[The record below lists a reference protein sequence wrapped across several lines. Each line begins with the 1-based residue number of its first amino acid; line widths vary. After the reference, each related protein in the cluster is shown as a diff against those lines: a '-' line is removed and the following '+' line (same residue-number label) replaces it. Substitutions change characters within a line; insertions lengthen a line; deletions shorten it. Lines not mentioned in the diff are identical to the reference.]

1 MVVVISP
8 IKWADDS
15 DYLINVKSRYGGEI
29 SEYEI
34 GTYKFINNSL
44 PNVNI

>member
-1 MVVVISP
+1 MSP
-8 IKWADDS
+8 IKWADAK

-34 GTYKFINNSL
+34 GTYKLISNSL
-44 PNVNI
+44 PNVNIYV